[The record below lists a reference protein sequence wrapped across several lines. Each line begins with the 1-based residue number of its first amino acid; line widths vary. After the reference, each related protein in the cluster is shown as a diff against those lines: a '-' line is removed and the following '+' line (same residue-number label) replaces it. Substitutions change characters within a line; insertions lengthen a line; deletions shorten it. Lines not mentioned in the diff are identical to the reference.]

1 MNTKKEPSKKSQAE
15 KAPCPDGTEKTLL
28 TTIETSMAEELKAS
42 AFYKEV
48 SKQLKDKAARF
59 KFEVMSDA
67 EQNHYELLKEWCEEK
82 YGLIPKTKKIKE
94 AKIVIIEKP
103 KKKATYE
110 DIIKIIIASEERA
123 CRFYENAAK
132 KTENSEAKKLFEKL
146 AEIEGKHVDQ
156 FKDEFR
162 VITEPSLWC
171 GEEEIPWMLEV

>member
-1 MNTKKEPSKKSQAE
+1 MNTKKGPPKKSQTE
-15 KAPCPDGTEKTLL
+15 KVRASDGTKDVLL
-28 TTIETSMAEELKAS
+28 STIETSMAEELKAS
-42 AFYKEV
+42 AFYKDV
-48 SKQLKDKAARF
+48 SRQLKDKAARQ

-67 EQNHYELLKEWCEEK
+67 EQTHYDLLKEWCQEQ
-82 YGLIPKTKKIKE
+82 YGLVPKTKEVKE

-103 KKKATYE
+103 KKTATYE

-123 CRFYENAAK
+123 CKFYEEAAK
-132 KTENSEAKKLFEKL
+132 KTKNGEAKKLFEKL

-171 GEEEIPWMLEV
+171 AEEDIPWMLEV